1 MWPRFLR
8 FGFRRPG
15 LSPCVFMKC
24 THTLHNFPFR
34 RELGL
39 SNGIFPLVL
48 SVCPVFIAFLSLP
61 RAVRPAMMDCY
72 LAYLVWME

>member
-1 MWPRFLR
+1 MWPGFLR

-24 THTLHNFPFR
+24 TYTLHNFPFR

-39 SNGIFPLVL
+39 LNSIFLFI
-48 SVCPVFIAFLSLP
+48 VCVDPVFIAFLSLL
-61 RAVRPAMMDCY
+61 RAVRPAMMDC
-72 LAYLVWME
+72 